1 MNHLLVFTKSI
12 DSLSIHFNESLGETE
27 FRCRHLHSKYLH
39 FSKWFLHLVMHSV
52 SSQYPMK
59 YLSQVLWLCIY
70 FCLFHLPGSGHL
82 GVKSLLKFL
91 HVGSPLSTFNRSR
104 KANSQYRGRT
114 QTDWNVLR
122 KEKQMDLYKCIIPVT
137 LLPWG
142 KIHI

>member
-1 MNHLLVFTKSI
+1 MNHLLDFTKSI

-27 FRCRHLHSKYLH
+27 FRCRRLHSKYLH

-59 YLSQVLWLCIY
+59 YLPQVLWLCIY
-70 FCLFHLPGSGHL
+70 FCLFHLPGSGQL
-82 GVKSLLKFL
+82 GVKSLSKFL